1 MFLLAV
7 DQCMAIR
14 VKQSA
19 IFQRIRP
26 TIHTP
31 DDVMIVPTGFT
42 ADRIT
47 ALRALTA
54 LSQENAAYLPPITQL
69 VLHPFDPQFLPL
81 QFLRRI
87 VRMVTTRKTLMAHD
101 CGVS

>member
-7 DQCMAIR
+7 DQSMAIR

-69 VLHPFDPQFLPL
+69 VLHPL
-81 QFLRRI
+81 
-87 VRMVTTRKTLMAHD
+87 
-101 CGVS
+101 GS

>member
-7 DQCMAIR
+7 DQCMTIW

-19 IFQRIRP
+19 ISQCIRA
-26 TIHTP
+26 TINTS

-54 LSQENAAYLPPITQL
+54 LSQEYAAYLPPITQL
-69 VLHPFDPQFLPL
+69 VLHPLS
-81 QFLRRI
+81 
-87 VRMVTTRKTLMAHD
+87 A
-101 CGVS
+101 